1 MFKDHLKKI
10 SSTAAAMII
19 FSLLASTALS
29 ISYFVT
35 KTPIEESDARAKR
48 IFLNQ
53 VIPSNLYDNN
63 LVKDTISVEPNPLIG
78 NKKNIDI
85 YRAKKNNQVIAV
97 IIETI
102 APDGYSGEIKT
113 LVGIDQEDKILG
125 VRVIIHKETPGLGD
139 YIEIEKG
146 EVGVSEDI
154 QNSEFVKN
162 TNYFVDLGDIKFKI
176 FKSENKWGESIIKL
190 GGLDKARRL
199 SWSKE
204 DKDRFD
210 VILANPPFG
219 GKERKEVQNN
229 FNIKTGETAFL
240 FLQHFIKM
248 LKVGGRAAVVIKN
261 TCLL

>member
-113 LVGIDQEDKILG
+113 LVGLDQEDKILG
-125 VRVIIHKETPGLGD
+125 VRVITHKETPGLGD
-139 YIEIEKG
+139 YIEIEKSQWIKNFDLRSLDKMTEKEWAVKKDG
-146 EVGVSEDI
+146 GDFDYVSGATI
-154 QNSEFVKN
+154 TPRAV
-162 TNYFVDLGDIKFKI
+162 IKSTY
-176 FKSENKWGESIIKL
+176 KSLLYAKENKK
-190 GGLDKARRL
+190 RL
-199 SWSKE
+199 
-204 DKDRFD
+204 FA
-210 VILANPPFG
+210 L
-219 GKERKEVQNN
+219 
-229 FNIKTGETAFL
+229 
-240 FLQHFIKM
+240 
-248 LKVGGRAAVVIKN
+248 
-261 TCLL
+261 

>member
-53 VIPSNLYDNN
+53 VIPPNLYDNN

-125 VRVIIHKETPGLGD
+125 VRVITHKETPGLGD
-139 YIEIEKG
+139 YIEIEKSQWIKNFDLKSLDKMTEKEWAVKKDG
-146 EVGVSEDI
+146 GDFDYVSGATI
-154 QNSEFVKN
+154 TPRAV
-162 TNYFVDLGDIKFKI
+162 IKSTY
-176 FKSENKWGESIIKL
+176 KSLLYAKENKK
-190 GGLDKARRL
+190 RL
-199 SWSKE
+199 
-204 DKDRFD
+204 FA
-210 VILANPPFG
+210 L
-219 GKERKEVQNN
+219 
-229 FNIKTGETAFL
+229 
-240 FLQHFIKM
+240 
-248 LKVGGRAAVVIKN
+248 
-261 TCLL
+261 

>member
-125 VRVIIHKETPGLGD
+125 VRVITHKETPGLGD
-139 YIEIEKG
+139 YIEIEKSQWIKNFDLKSSDKMTEKEWAVKKDG
-146 EVGVSEDI
+146 GDFDYVSGATI
-154 QNSEFVKN
+154 TPRAV
-162 TNYFVDLGDIKFKI
+162 IKSTY
-176 FKSENKWGESIIKL
+176 KSLLYAKENKK
-190 GGLDKARRL
+190 RL
-199 SWSKE
+199 
-204 DKDRFD
+204 FA
-210 VILANPPFG
+210 L
-219 GKERKEVQNN
+219 
-229 FNIKTGETAFL
+229 
-240 FLQHFIKM
+240 
-248 LKVGGRAAVVIKN
+248 
-261 TCLL
+261 

>member
-113 LVGIDQEDKILG
+113 LVGIDQEYKILG
-125 VRVIIHKETPGLGD
+125 VRVITHKETPGLGD
-139 YIEIEKG
+139 YIEIEKSQWIKNFDLKSLDKMTEKEWAVKKDG
-146 EVGVSEDI
+146 GDFDYVSGAT
-154 QNSEFVKN
+154 N
-162 TNYFVDLGDIKFKI
+162 TPRAVIKSTY
-176 FKSENKWGESIIKL
+176 KSLLYAKENKK
-190 GGLDKARRL
+190 RL
-199 SWSKE
+199 
-204 DKDRFD
+204 FA
-210 VILANPPFG
+210 L
-219 GKERKEVQNN
+219 
-229 FNIKTGETAFL
+229 
-240 FLQHFIKM
+240 
-248 LKVGGRAAVVIKN
+248 
-261 TCLL
+261 

>member
-35 KTPIEESDARAKR
+35 KTPIEESDVRAKR

-125 VRVIIHKETPGLGD
+125 VRVITHKETPGLGD
-139 YIEIEKG
+139 YIEIEKSQWIKNFDLKSLDKMTEKEWAVKKDG
-146 EVGVSEDI
+146 GDFDYVSGATI
-154 QNSEFVKN
+154 TPRAV
-162 TNYFVDLGDIKFKI
+162 IKSTY
-176 FKSENKWGESIIKL
+176 KSLLYAKENKK
-190 GGLDKARRL
+190 RL
-199 SWSKE
+199 
-204 DKDRFD
+204 FA
-210 VILANPPFG
+210 L
-219 GKERKEVQNN
+219 
-229 FNIKTGETAFL
+229 
-240 FLQHFIKM
+240 
-248 LKVGGRAAVVIKN
+248 
-261 TCLL
+261 

>member
-53 VIPSNLYDNN
+53 VIPSNIYDNN

-85 YRAKKNNQVIAV
+85 YRAKKNNHVIAV

-125 VRVIIHKETPGLGD
+125 VRVITHKETPGLGD
-139 YIEIEKG
+139 YIEIEKSQWIKNFDLKSLDKMTEKEWAVKKDG
-146 EVGVSEDI
+146 GDFDYVSGATI
-154 QNSEFVKN
+154 TPRAV
-162 TNYFVDLGDIKFKI
+162 IKSTY
-176 FKSENKWGESIIKL
+176 KSLLYAKENKK
-190 GGLDKARRL
+190 RL
-199 SWSKE
+199 
-204 DKDRFD
+204 FA
-210 VILANPPFG
+210 L
-219 GKERKEVQNN
+219 
-229 FNIKTGETAFL
+229 
-240 FLQHFIKM
+240 
-248 LKVGGRAAVVIKN
+248 
-261 TCLL
+261 

>member
-1 MFKDHLKKI
+1 MFKDHFKKI

-125 VRVIIHKETPGLGD
+125 VRVITHKETPGLGD
-139 YIEIEKG
+139 YIEIEK
-146 EVGVSEDI
+146 S
-154 QNSEFVKN
+154 QWVKN
-162 TNYFVDLGDIKFKI
+162 FDLKSLDKMTEKEWTVKKDGGDFDYVSGATITPRAVIKSTY
-176 FKSENKWGESIIKL
+176 KSLLYAKENKK
-190 GGLDKARRL
+190 RL
-199 SWSKE
+199 
-204 DKDRFD
+204 FA
-210 VILANPPFG
+210 L
-219 GKERKEVQNN
+219 
-229 FNIKTGETAFL
+229 
-240 FLQHFIKM
+240 
-248 LKVGGRAAVVIKN
+248 
-261 TCLL
+261 

>member
-35 KTPIEESDARAKR
+35 KTPIEESEARAKR

-125 VRVIIHKETPGLGD
+125 VRVITHKETPGLGD
-139 YIEIEKG
+139 YIEIEKSQWIKNFDLKSLDKMTEKEWAVKKDG
-146 EVGVSEDI
+146 GDFDYVSGATI
-154 QNSEFVKN
+154 TPRAV
-162 TNYFVDLGDIKFKI
+162 IKSTY
-176 FKSENKWGESIIKL
+176 KSLLYAKENKK
-190 GGLDKARRL
+190 RL
-199 SWSKE
+199 
-204 DKDRFD
+204 FA
-210 VILANPPFG
+210 L
-219 GKERKEVQNN
+219 
-229 FNIKTGETAFL
+229 
-240 FLQHFIKM
+240 
-248 LKVGGRAAVVIKN
+248 
-261 TCLL
+261 

>member
-53 VIPSNLYDNN
+53 VIPSNIYDNN

-113 LVGIDQEDKILG
+113 LVGVGQEDKILG
-125 VRVIIHKETPGLGD
+125 VRVITHKETPGLGD
-139 YIEIEKG
+139 YIEIEKSQWIKNFDLKSLDKMTEKEWAVKKDG
-146 EVGVSEDI
+146 GDFDYVSGATI
-154 QNSEFVKN
+154 TPRAV
-162 TNYFVDLGDIKFKI
+162 IKSTY
-176 FKSENKWGESIIKL
+176 KSLLYAKENKK
-190 GGLDKARRL
+190 RL
-199 SWSKE
+199 
-204 DKDRFD
+204 FA
-210 VILANPPFG
+210 L
-219 GKERKEVQNN
+219 
-229 FNIKTGETAFL
+229 
-240 FLQHFIKM
+240 
-248 LKVGGRAAVVIKN
+248 
-261 TCLL
+261 